1 MLLSNLN
8 ELKNDMVSK
17 NWTICSFLFR
27 YKSVVYIV
35 LVKRFVG
42 KEKRVNQYALVK
54 LHFMKRDDLNDALE
68 IEANSSKLLIDA
80 KTLRQYFGIEY
91 QDNLGDILKQFTET
105 FGKAIPMNI
114 PNNISD
120 EEKGAMV
127 EVFDL
132 GLVKYAIP
140 AYYTIAAA
148 EASSNLER
156 FDGVKYGYRTKE
168 YEGLHNMYKK
178 TRSEGFGAEVK
189 RRIMLGSFV
198 LSSGYYD
205 AYYLKALR
213 TKALIK
219 REFDRVFEKY
229 DLILGPAAPTTAP
242 ELGKSLDDPMK
253 MYLGDI
259 YTISVNLAGLPGMS
273 VPVGKDSKGL
283 PVGMQLIGNVFDEK
297 TLIRAAYTYECATKK
312 VHEVPAQIG
321 RTAEKEVQ

>member
-1 MLLSNLN
+1 MRMEHTEVVRNIVQRSEEVRFMLLSNLN

-127 EVFDL
+127 KSLSISDSEDPN
-132 GLVKYAIP
+132 KIYC
-140 AYYTIAAA
+140 
-148 EASSNLER
+148 
-156 FDGVKYGYRTKE
+156 
-168 YEGLHNMYKK
+168 YK
-178 TRSEGFGAEVK
+178 
-189 RRIMLGSFV
+189 
-198 LSSGYYD
+198 
-205 AYYLKALR
+205 
-213 TKALIK
+213 IK
-219 REFDRVFEKY
+219 RNPNGGKRSDFNSDKTKLLRPGLFRKFENEPGVSFCY
-229 DLILGPAAPTTAP
+229 C
-242 ELGKSLDDPMK
+242 DDPLK
-253 MYLGDI
+253 ENDDS
-259 YTISVNLAGLPGMS
+259 TILYNF
-273 VPVGKDSKGL
+273 SK
-283 PVGMQLIGNVFDEK
+283 
-297 TLIRAAYTYECATKK
+297 
-312 VHEVPAQIG
+312 
-321 RTAEKEVQ
+321 